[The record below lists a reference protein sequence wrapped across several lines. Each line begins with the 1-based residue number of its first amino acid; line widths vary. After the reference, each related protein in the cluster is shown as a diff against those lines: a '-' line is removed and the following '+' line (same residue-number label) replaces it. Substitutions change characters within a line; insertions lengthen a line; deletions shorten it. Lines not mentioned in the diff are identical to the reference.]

1 VRNGSC
7 LRTAAN
13 AEAPSPLLLHSHF
26 FSRKISPPAVTRC
39 SSSAEP
45 PGWSLVLREK
55 RGNWCDGRHSSSHRS
70 SLAHSLTR
78 PLTTRH
84 SVCLSRYVSSLI
96 RALAASSL
104 TRDRVHVF
112 ASLTH
117 SVSAASLTPSL
128 PHSLTLRWLSARCL
142 PPSLTLASVEARF
155 IQLSAVQFSS
165 VHCECECIV
174 SASVKSGPV
183 QCSRT
188 L

>member
-1 VRNGSC
+1 MSAKRLVPANRCERRGS
-7 LRTAAN
+7 LS
-13 AEAPSPLLLHSHF
+13 SPPPLAF

-112 ASLTH
+112 ASLT
-117 SVSAASLTPSL
+117 PSL
-128 PHSLTLRWLSARCL
+128 CLCCFPHSLTPPLPHSQVALCSLLAALS
-142 PPSLTLASVEARF
+142 
-155 IQLSAVQFSS
+155 
-165 VHCECECIV
+165 H
-174 SASVKSGPV
+174 
-183 QCSRT
+183 SR
-188 L
+188 